1 MVVLHK
7 TSYFVNIKGFLNS
20 FLKWVTFQNSS
31 ALVSNITNID
41 RCNPHKQKTFGVLTI
56 FQSVMRS
63 SRPKLGEQHL
73 RTNISFDF
81 FQVFLCVH
89 YFFTS
94 LSSYLSILSS
104 SCVTRALQVKKYRIW
119 NFMTL
124 ICSTCLAK
132 IYLVSTTYIL
142 RSVYLFHVIFFLTQ
156 AYPRDCLSCM
166 LRI

>member
-1 MVVLHK
+1 MVN
-7 TSYFVNIKGFLNS
+7 VN
-20 FLKWVTFQNSS
+20 
-31 ALVSNITNID
+31 